1 MSAGRLPET
10 GIVIEVTV
18 TNVTSY
24 GCYVAADGVSG
35 LVVLGELS
43 WFRVANASDIV
54 QPGNRVSCKV
64 IGYPGNFTEASYFLG
79 SLRQAHPDD
88 NPWCDPAVYSVGVEF
103 RGIVVKRMSYGF
115 FVQHPM
121 KAVGLLQTDTIN
133 SNLKIGDEIDVV
145 ISEVDL
151 VAEQFSVELL
161 ASSQSATRPN

>member
-1 MSAGRLPET
+1 MIADRLPET

-24 GCYVAADGVSG
+24 GCYVETDGVSG

-43 WFRVANASDIV
+43 WFRVANASDVV
-54 QPGNRVSCKV
+54 QKGDRVPCKV
-64 IGYPGNFTEASYFLG
+64 IGYPGNNTEATYFLG
-79 SLRQAHPDD
+79 SLRKAHAED
-88 NPWCDPAVYSVGVEF
+88 NPWRDPKVYSVGVEF
-103 RGIVVKRMSYGF
+103 RGIVVLRMSYGF

-121 KAVGLLQTDTIN
+121 KAVGLLQMDTID

-151 VAEQFSVELL
+151 VAEQFLVELL
-161 ASSQSATRPN
+161 ASSQSATGPN

>member
-18 TNVTSY
+18 TNLTSH
-24 GCYVAADGVSG
+24 GCCIETGGVSG

-43 WFRVANASDIV
+43 WFRVANASDVV
-54 QPGNRVSCKV
+54 QPGDRVLCKV
-64 IGYPGNFTEASYFLG
+64 IGYPANNTDASYFLG

-88 NPWCDPAVYSVGVEF
+88 NPWRDPAAYSVGVEF
-103 RGIVVKRMSYGF
+103 RGIVAKRMTYGF

-133 SNLKIGDEIDVV
+133 SNLEIGDEIDVV
-145 ISEVDL
+145 ISEVDV
-151 VAEQFSVELL
+151 VAEQFSVELQGSNV
-161 ASSQSATRPN
+161 AP